1 MFTAYHHHCKIILFM
16 QKTRLLFVFAVCIAA
31 AVSCKT
37 VGRIAAKYWLN
48 REIKEFVSNCE
59 DKAKLVVG
67 KENAHKY
74 CDCAVDV
81 VAEQYHNYQD
91 AKKISLIEL
100 LDFVNRCK

>member
-1 MFTAYHHHCKIILFM
+1 M
-16 QKTRLLFVFAVCIAA
+16 LLAFSLSIMVIA
-31 AVSCKT
+31 SCKT

-48 REIKEFVSNCE
+48 REIKEFVSTCE
-59 DKAKLVVG
+59 KKAGVVVG
-67 KENAHKY
+67 KDNAHKY

-91 AKKISLIEL
+91 AKNISLIEL